1 MVKDGSYE
9 TKVGFLSAKI
19 IDHIESHSDQL
30 ANGIWKRL
38 EKSARLGEFRE
49 KVPPEE
55 LWQRVYEIYRNLG
68 DWLQTRS
75 ERDIEKR
82 YLVIGNRRAS
92 QGVPA
97 SQLVL
102 AILATKEHLW
112 EHITQELLA
121 EDPAELMQVLE
132 LSRAIEMFFDRA
144 VHFAV
149 LGHERYAQR
158 KAFV

>member
-1 MVKDGSYE
+1 MVKAASYE
-9 TKVGFLSAKI
+9 MKVAFLNAKI
-19 IDHIESHSDQL
+19 IDHIETHSDQL
-30 ANGIWKRL
+30 ANGIWRRI
-38 EKSARLGEFRE
+38 EKSTRLREFRD

-68 DWLQTRS
+68 DWLQTKS

-82 YLVIGNRRAS
+82 YVVIGDRRAA

-112 EHITQELLA
+112 EHITQELLT
-121 EDPAELMQVLE
+121 EDPVELMQVLE
-132 LSRAIEMFFDRA
+132 LSRSIEMFFDRA